1 MRRIGPPEVF
11 DELAHSLARE
21 FSRRFS
27 ALSQGLPSGAHQHSS
42 KLMIT
47 SYAGSKELLEKE
59 LLEKAVLAT
68 QGGCFADEY

>member
-1 MRRIGPPEVF
+1 
-11 DELAHSLARE
+11 
-21 FSRRFS
+21 
-27 ALSQGLPSGAHQHSS
+27 
-42 KLMIT
+42 MIT